1 MAAFD
6 VTNSLRT
13 IEKVLKTSGRYAL
26 VRIGEP
32 KQPPITGQGIAAAV
46 YMESSSVVGTTL
58 TNPIE
63 VHTVSVRF
71 YRAVLD
77 QPEDKAEIDLANAVA
92 DFEADL
98 DGDYTLGGAVRNID
112 VAGQHGGG
120 LSAAWGYVEIGGTMF
135 RTAAVTVPLIVD
147 PDVAFVA

>member
-13 IEKVLKTSGRYAL
+13 LETVLKASGRYPI

-46 YMESSSVVGTTL
+46 YLASQAVVGTTL
-58 TNPIE
+58 TTPIE
-63 VHTVSVRF
+63 VHTVTVRF
-71 YRAVLD
+71 YRAMLD

-98 DGDYTLGGAVRNID
+98 DGDYTLGGNVRNID
-112 VAGQHGGG
+112 IGGQYGQG
-120 LSAAWGYVEIGGTMF
+120 LGAEWGYVDIGGTMF
-135 RTAAVTVPLIVD
+135 RTAVVTVPLIVD
-147 PDVAFVA
+147 STVSFVA